1 MKKVVLWVW
10 VYFYLAVAGLLHGMR
25 YGYSELVSDFEP
37 YFGPVSLL
45 QVILYLVCSV
55 VGVGLL
61 GVWIA
66 VIK

>member
-10 VYFYLAVAGLLHGMR
+10 VYFYLAVAGLLQGMR
-25 YGYSELVSDFEP
+25 FGYSKLVSDFKP
-37 YFGPVSLL
+37 YFGPLSIL

-55 VGVGLL
+55 VGIGLL